1 MPIGTCGWSYLPKK
15 FVEPGESRLRAYAK
29 IFDVAEI
36 NSTFYQLPKTST
48 ARAWRKEVDSV
59 NEKFEF
65 TVKVP
70 KLITHISGFS
80 DTETWK
86 KICDI
91 GEALNA
97 KIMVFQTPTSFKDNA
112 QNLAK
117 VKKFFKQAKG
127 FKFVMEPRE
136 WKLETI
142 EKVFPEIGLIHVTD
156 PFKDTHIKQK
166 FNYYRMHGK
175 GNIMYRYRFKD
186 DDLDFLKK
194 NMSSKDYIFFNNIFM
209 YDDAMRMM
217 ELMK

>member
-29 IFDVAEI
+29 IFNVAEI

-59 NEKFEF
+59 NDKFEF

-80 DTETWK
+80 DTKTWE

-91 GEALNA
+91 GEALHA
-97 KIMVFQTPTSFKDNA
+97 KIMVFQTPTSFKDNK

-156 PFKDTHIKQK
+156 PFKDAHIKQK

-175 GNIMYRYRFKD
+175 GKIMYRYRFKD
-186 DDLDFLKK
+186 DDLAFLKK